1 MYLRVTERRNRDGST
16 VAYYALAENDWN
28 AEAKRSE
35 TRVIHSFGRAD
46 QLDRAALQRLVAS
59 INRVIDA
66 DAADTLPTRGK
77 TAVGE
82 IAIDAVFELGVVL
95 AARGLWE
102 QLGIGEAIR
111 SRMERA
117 GLTAPHETALF
128 AMAAQR
134 LDDPASK
141 LACATQWLPDIAWLP
156 EANGIAVDQLYRA
169 LDFLAVCSDAIE
181 RDVFLR
187 AADLLR
193 LDVDLIFYD
202 TTTAYFEI
210 DEPDE
215 FAEQWAGKLFA
226 PLRQRGHNKEGR
238 DNQPQVIIALAVTRD
253 GMPVRSWVLPG
264 EAGQGSA
271 GAAGGIA
278 RRGNTADVA
287 TVARI
292 KQDLHAW
299 QLGRCLFVGDAGM
312 YSANNLVELSRGL
325 GRYVLAVPMRRV
337 QDVEAEVLTRPGRY
351 SPVADNL
358 QVKEVWVGD
367 GERRKR
373 YVLCLNPEEA
383 ERQRRHRQQVLKE
396 IEAELTALDKRA
408 DDHPKAACR
417 LMASKRY
424 GRFLSTDRHGRPKL
438 DAVKVKAA
446 EKFDG
451 KFVVITND
459 ETLSAEDVALAYKA
473 GAMIE
478 SCFRRMKQ
486 TGLEVRP
493 MFHWTAR
500 RIEAQVKLCVL
511 ALQIQRCAEI
521 RTGLSWARIAHAL
534 TALKAV
540 RYQSESRTIVQRTK
554 IGSELAG
561 LLKKLGIS
569 APKQLMAVT
578 EAAKPPAPA

>member
-16 VAYYALAENDWN
+16 VAYYALAENHWN

-35 TRVIHSFGRAD
+35 TRVIHSFGRTD

-77 TAVGE
+77 TAVAE
-82 IAIDAVFELGVVL
+82 IDIDAVFELGVVL

-102 QLGIGEAIR
+102 ELGIGEAIR
-111 SRMERA
+111 TRMSRA
-117 GLTAPHETALF
+117 GLTAPHEIALF

-141 LACATQWLPDIAWLP
+141 LACALRWLPDIAWLP
-156 EANGIAVDQLYRA
+156 EANGLAVDQLYRA
-169 LDFLAVCSDAIE
+169 LDFLAVWSDEIE

-215 FAEQWAGKLFA
+215 FAEQYAGRLYA
-226 PLRQRGHNKEGR
+226 PLRQRGHSKEGR
-238 DNQPQVIIALAVTRD
+238 DANPQVIIALAVTRD

-264 EAGQGSA
+264 
-271 GAAGGIA
+271 
-278 RRGNTADVA
+278 NTADVA
-287 TVARI
+287 TVSRI

-312 YSANNLVELSRGL
+312 YSAHNLVELSRGL

-351 SPVADNL
+351 RPVADNL

-373 YVLCLNPEEA
+373 YVLCFNPQEA
-383 ERQRRHRQQVLKE
+383 ERQREHRQRVLME
-396 IEAELTALDKRA
+396 IDAELTALDKRE
-408 DDHPKAACR
+408 DDHPKAACT

-424 GRFLSTDRHGRPKL
+424 ARYLSTDRRGRPKL
-438 DAVKVKAA
+438 DAAKMKAA
-446 EKFDG
+446 AKFDG

-459 ETLSAEDVALAYKA
+459 DTLSAEDVALAYKA

-500 RIEAQVKLCVL
+500 RIEAHVKLCVL
-511 ALQIQRCAEI
+511 ALQMQRSAEI
-521 RTGLSWARIAHAL
+521 RTGLSWMRIAHAL
-534 TALKAV
+534 AALKAV
-540 RYQSESRTIVQRTK
+540 RYRSESRTIVQRTK
-554 IGSELAG
+554 ISSELAG
-561 LLKKLGIS
+561 LLKKIGIS

-578 EAAKPPAPA
+578 ETAKTPSMA

>member
-66 DAADTLPTRGK
+66 DAANTLPTHGK
-77 TAVGE
+77 TAIAE
-82 IAIDAVFELGVVL
+82 IEIDAVFELGGVL

-102 QLGIGEAIR
+102 ELGIGEAIR
-111 SRMERA
+111 ARMGRA
-117 GLTAPHETALF
+117 GLSAPHETALF

-134 LDDPASK
+134 LDAPASK
-141 LACATQWLPDIAWLP
+141 LACATRWLPDIAWLP
-156 EANGIAVDQLYRA
+156 EADGLAVDQLYHA
-169 LDFLAVCSDAIE
+169 LDFLAVWSDEIE

-215 FAEQWAGKLFA
+215 FAEQFAGKLYA
-226 PLRQRGHNKEGR
+226 PLRQRGHSKEGR
-238 DNQPQVIIALAVTRD
+238 DNQPQVIIAVAVTRD
-253 GMPVRSWVLPG
+253 GMPVRSWVLP
-264 EAGQGSA
+264 
-271 GAAGGIA
+271 
-278 RRGNTADVA
+278 GNTADVA

-312 YSANNLVELSRGL
+312 YSAQNLVELSRGL

-337 QDVEAEVLTRPGRY
+337 QDVEVEVLSRPGRY
-351 SPVADNL
+351 RPVAAKL
-358 QVKEVWVGD
+358 QVKDVWVGD

-373 YVLCLNPEEA
+373 YVLCFNPQEA
-383 ERQRRHRQQVLKE
+383 ERQRQHRQQVLME
-396 IEAELTALDKRA
+396 MDAELTALDKREEE
-408 DDHPKAACR
+408 HPKAACT

-424 GRFLSTDRHGRPKL
+424 GRYLSTDRHGRPKL
-438 DAVKVKAA
+438 DAAKVKAA

-459 ETLSAEDVALAYKA
+459 DTLSAEDVALAYKA

-486 TGLEVRP
+486 TGLEVRL

-500 RIEAQVKLCVL
+500 RIEAHVKLCVL
-511 ALQIQRCAEI
+511 ALQMQRSAEI
-521 RTGLSWARIAHAL
+521 RTGLSWMRIAHAL
-534 TALKAV
+534 GALKAV
-540 RYQSESRTIVQRTK
+540 RYRSESRTIVQRTK
-554 IGSELAG
+554 ISSELAG
-561 LLKKLGIS
+561 LLKTLDIS
-569 APKQLMAVT
+569 APKQLMAVV
-578 EAAKPPAPA
+578 EAAETPSTP

>member
-1 MYLRVTERRNRDGST
+1 MYLRVTERRNRDGTT

-82 IAIDAVFELGVVL
+82 IDIDAVFELGVVL

-111 SRMERA
+111 SRMARI
-117 GLTAPHETALF
+117 GLTAPHEMALF

-134 LDDPASK
+134 LDDPGSK
-141 LACATQWLPDIAWLP
+141 LACATRWLPDIAWLP
-156 EANGIAVDQLYRA
+156 EADNLAVDQLYRA
-169 LDFLAVCSDAIE
+169 LDFLAVWSDEIE

-187 AADLLR
+187 SADLLR

-215 FAEQWAGKLFA
+215 HGELWAGKLFA
-226 PLRQRGHNKEGR
+226 PLRQCGHNKEGR

-253 GMPVRSWVLPG
+253 GLPVRSWVLPG
-264 EAGQGSA
+264 
-271 GAAGGIA
+271 
-278 RRGNTADVA
+278 NTADVT

-292 KQDLHAW
+292 KDDLRAW
-299 QLGRCLFVGDAGM
+299 RLGRCLFVGDAGI
-312 YSANNLVELSRGL
+312 YSADNLAALSRGL
-325 GRYVLAVPMRRV
+325 GRYILAVPMRKV
-337 QDVEAEVLTRPGRY
+337 KDVETEVLTHPGRY
-351 SPVADNL
+351 KPVADNL
-358 QVKEVWVGD
+358 LVKKVVVGD

-383 ERQRRHRQQVLKE
+383 ERERAHREQVL
-396 IEAELTALDKRA
+396 AELCAELNLLREREA
-408 DDHPKAACR
+408 DHPKAACE
-417 LMASKRY
+417 LLASRRY
-424 GRFLSTDRHGRPKL
+424 GRYLTTDDTGRPRL
-438 DAVKVKAA
+438 DAAKVKAA

-459 ETLSAEDVALAYKA
+459 DTLSAADIALGYK
-473 GAMIE
+473 GGWIIE

-486 TGLEVRP
+486 TGLQVRP
-493 MFHWTAR
+493 MFHWTPR
-500 RIEAQVKLCVL
+500 RIEAHVKLCVL
-511 ALQIQRCAEI
+511 ALQMQRAAEI
-521 RTGLSWARIAHAL
+521 RCGLPWARIAHQL
-534 TALKAV
+534 GALKAV
-540 RYQSESRTIVQRTK
+540 RYQAGGRGIVQRTK
-554 IGSELAG
+554 IASELAD
-561 LLKKLGIS
+561 LLKKLGI
-569 APKQLMAVT
+569 AIPKRLLAVT
-578 EAAKPPAPA
+578 EAPGTPVTA

>member
-1 MYLRVTERRNRDGST
+1 MYLRVTERRNRDGTT

-82 IAIDAVFELGVVL
+82 IDIDAVFELGVVL

-111 SRMERA
+111 SRMARI
-117 GLTAPHETALF
+117 GLTAPHEMALF

-134 LDDPASK
+134 LDDPGSK
-141 LACATQWLPDIAWLP
+141 LACATRWLPDIAWLP
-156 EANGIAVDQLYRA
+156 EADNLAVDQLYRA
-169 LDFLAVCSDAIE
+169 LDFLAVWSDEIE

-187 AADLLR
+187 SADLLR

-215 FAEQWAGKLFA
+215 HGELWAGKLFA

-238 DNQPQVIIALAVTRD
+238 DNQPQVIIAMAVTRD
-253 GMPVRSWVLPG
+253 GMPVRSWVLP
-264 EAGQGSA
+264 
-271 GAAGGIA
+271 
-278 RRGNTADVA
+278 GNTADVA

-299 QLGRCLFVGDAGM
+299 RLGRCLFVGDGGM
-312 YSANNLVELSRGL
+312 YSADNLVELSRGL

-337 QDVEAEVLTRPGRY
+337 KDVESEVLTRPGRY
-351 SPVADNL
+351 RKVADNL
-358 QVKEVWVGD
+358 EVKEVWVGE

-373 YVLCLNPEEA
+373 YVLCFNPAEA
-383 ERQRRHRQQVLKE
+383 EQQRAHRAQVL
-396 IEAELTALDKRA
+396 AELSAELSLLREREA
-408 DDHPKAACR
+408 DHPKAACD
-417 LMASKRY
+417 LLASRRY
-424 GRFLSTDRHGRPKL
+424 GRYLTADYTGRPRL
-438 DAVKVKAA
+438 DAAKVKAA

-451 KFVVITND
+451 KWVVITND
-459 ETLSAEDVALAYKA
+459 ETLTAEDVALAYKG
-473 GAMIE
+473 GAIIE

-493 MFHWTAR
+493 MFHWAPR
-500 RIEAQVKLCVL
+500 RIEAHVKLCVL
-511 ALQIQRCAEI
+511 ALQVQRTAEI
-521 RTGLSWARIAHAL
+521 RTGLPWARIAHL
-534 TALKAV
+534 LGTLKAV
-540 RYQSESRTIVQRTK
+540 RYVAERQTIVQRTK
-554 IGSELAG
+554 IGPDLAG

-569 APKQLMAVT
+569 APKQVMAVI
-578 EAAKPPAPA
+578 EAAETPATS